1 MLSTKKYSHNLKE
14 SYFIWWECLE
24 FWARETETPYQL
36 LLFNCSVVS
45 NSLWPHGLQHAR
57 FLCPS
62 LSHGAGSNS
71 CPLSQWCHPTIP
83 FSVVPFSSHLQ
94 SFPASG
100 FFPMSWLFTSGGQT
114 IGASASASVLPM
126 NIQGWSWQLWENYS
140 KEVGVRGVRLFTSF
154 LSRKPAVWTSK
165 IRYQVKEFSFSV
177 W

>member
-14 SYFIWWECLE
+14 SYFIWWECWE

-100 FFPMSWLFTSGGQT
+100 SFQMIETTHQVAKLLELRLQHQSFQWTFRVDLGSSEKTIRRKWGWEESGY
-114 IGASASASVLPM
+114 L
-126 NIQGWSWQLWENYS
+126 
-140 KEVGVRGVRLFTSF
+140 
-154 LSRKPAVWTSK
+154 
-165 IRYQVKEFSFSV
+165 QVS
-177 W
+177 